1 MEDLSSVFR
10 KTVQKVHNL
19 CSQFLLQIASGA
31 EKVRYHSMFP
41 YSQIQNGPEGIIA
54 YVNRR
59 SVDCEK
65 PKTYVDE
72 EIRFL
77 VRIHFCANL

>member
-1 MEDLSSVFR
+1 
-10 KTVQKVHNL
+10 
-19 CSQFLLQIASGA
+19 
-31 EKVRYHSMFP
+31 MFP

-59 SVDCEK
+59 SVDCEN

-77 VRIHFCANL
+77 VRILLCANLLSAGQCKQSYFDEERTTTFFVFFPVL